1 MLQTSPPSG
10 LIATNATTRH
20 KPGTGNVLRLW
31 HHVLAN
37 ATNRRSHCHEAPL
50 TRVSAILPRVT
61 TPDVN
66 AAILDA
72 IKAAGYNVDTTAV
85 LKLPDG
91 RLVVHIDVTDARTG
105 ESWSVRAPSE
115 YEALVELAEQIGIH
129 LADG

>member
-1 MLQTSPPSG
+1 M
-10 LIATNATTRH
+10 
-20 KPGTGNVLRLW
+20 
-31 HHVLAN
+31 
-37 ATNRRSHCHEAPL
+37 
-50 TRVSAILPRVT
+50 T